1 MTTRRTVRSH
11 LWSSGAATLI
21 AIAASVS
28 GCQPK
33 QSSEHTCACI
43 CYKATATTVYMFNQG
58 VTTTNECGNVNG
70 SPCSGESGGQ
80 HIDGQFANC
89 GPNPNVALTF
99 YNSIKSALEAKS
111 ASERESGSGGGHG
124 GGAGTGAAAGSGQ

>member
-1 MTTRRTVRSH
+1 MTPRRTSRSH
-11 LWSSGAATLI
+11 LWSLAVAGLLAS
-21 AIAASVS
+21 AASVS

-43 CYKATATTVYMFNQG
+43 CYKETPTTVYLLNQS
-58 VTTTNECGNVNG
+58 VSTTNECGNVNG
-70 SPCSGESGGQ
+70 SPCSGDSGGQ

-99 YNSIKSALEAKS
+99 YGAIKTALEAKS
-111 ASERESGSGGGHG
+111 ASVGGSGSGGGHSG
-124 GGAGTGAAAGSGQ
+124 GTGTSGTSGSGQ